1 MKCLVLKCKFS
12 VREKAVVMNASK
24 HFMVMLLFNGS
35 QATKTGV
42 DGVSKDF
49 PFCGMVDLF

>member
-12 VREKAVVMNASK
+12 VREKAVVVNANK

-42 DGVSKDF
+42 ENA
-49 PFCGMVDLF
+49 